1 MILLLIIYLAIGAF
15 IAGWLDEDGGWAA
28 AVALIW
34 PIVVCFALII
44 TILSLPYE
52 LGQKMMDF
60 DFKKERK
67 NETN

>member
-1 MILLLIIYLAIGAF
+1 MILLIIIYLAIGAF

-28 AVALIW
+28 LVALIW
-34 PIVVCFALII
+34 PIIVCFGLI
-44 TILSLPYE
+44 TAILSLPYE

-60 DFKKERK
+60 DFKKEIT